1 LNSLPKQ
8 VDAFIAEVQQLWD
21 VPGVAV
27 AVVRRDGPVHVRAY
41 GVRSVATS
49 VPADI
54 DTAFAVGSCSKAFDF
69 RVGGSAS
76 RCCCDRLGRSNSEI
90 SAVIPIV

>member
-54 DTAFAVGSCSKAFDF
+54 DAAFAVGSCSKAFTSGLAAALVD
-69 RVGGSAS
+69 A
-76 RCCCDRLGRSNSEI
+76 
-90 SAVIPIV
+90 AVIGVSENMALT